1 MTCIYFIKPSQIFK
15 KATHIIVNQYCQR
28 CITEFLNNCLLSI
41 IIVQLNSGLYLPYLL
56 LSVQEGVDTVVV
68 TVDPDPGEMRE
79 EPVCG

>member
-1 MTCIYFIKPSQIFK
+1 MHHRISKQLP
-15 KATHIIVNQYCQR
+15 
-28 CITEFLNNCLLSI
+28 I
-41 IIVQLNSGLYLPYLL
+41 IIVQLNSGLFLPYLL